1 MKTSSDRP
9 SASLSARLSAPR
21 SRRDPRAIRRTASA
35 RAPARRR
42 RSRPGETPSSGL
54 PRPGLASLK
63 GKIKPQVSNEL
74 VTQID
79 FLESFSSLIGSDIKS
94 KDGVDLSDVFFRNKG
109 QGRTEF
115 VLEATSRT
123 AFRQNN
129 WVMIPPY
136 PGVAINPRVNIEL
149 GNSKDYL
156 LFNLDEDISQQNDL
170 SKSNPE
176 KLNEMIA
183 RYEEILGNNK
193 RKAEKLELE

>member
-1 MKTSSDRP
+1 M
-9 SASLSARLSAPR
+9 
-21 SRRDPRAIRRTASA
+21 
-35 RAPARRR
+35 
-42 RSRPGETPSSGL
+42 
-54 PRPGLASLK
+54 
-63 GKIKPQVSNEL
+63 

-79 FLESFSSLIGSDIKS
+79 FLNSFSSLLGSETKS
-94 KDGVDLSDVFFRNKG
+94 NDGVDLSGVFFENSG
-109 QGRTEF
+109 EGRDEL

-136 PGVAINPRVNIEL
+136 PGAAINPRVNIEL